1 MYTLHTRTSFGK
13 LELLHARIQLLDG
26 KALNG
31 DSPRLRFIYTE
42 RNAKVASLS
51 DRLLGN

>member
-1 MYTLHTRTSFGK
+1 MFTLHTHTSFGK
-13 LELLHARIQLLDG
+13 LELLHAAIQLLDG

-31 DSPRLRFIYTE
+31 DSLWLRFIYTE

-51 DRLLGN
+51 DSLLGN